1 MSFFSNFI
9 LALKFAKEIMFK
21 YKEATKE
28 EATTQESL
36 YYLFLILLIPSAL
49 STIFLY
55 LTTSL
60 DGNPIFEILGLLTY
74 PFVFLPTLFFLTV
87 AFAMVG
93 LILLAGF
100 MHILAKMLRLI
111 QGNYSNTLAALVY
124 GATPGIMISWLTIPL
139 GLVFSSLGE
148 GIIGIASFI
157 WGVTIGVT
165 ALENQH
171 KIGAGRALFVYFLP
185 IITIAIVAAVLI
197 LTVLTPAVLSSL
209 SFSRLGQ
216 AGTESVPTP
225 QEEFIGLSSKYIELI
240 DASCAAGS
248 AYYVSVRSHDQT
260 NEIDTSDIVL
270 EVDAQVVSE
279 VSWEPSMI
287 SAGGLATATVSE
299 FVGEPGSAHRVKAI
313 GPNGQPQQLVVL
325 C

>member
-1 MSFFSNFI
+1 MSFFSNFVI
-9 LALKFAKEIMFK
+9 ALKFAKELTFN

-28 EATTQESL
+28 EAATKESL

-55 LTTSL
+55 FTTPVDQNL
-60 DGNPIFEILGLLTY
+60 FFPIIGFLSY
-74 PFVFLPTLFFLTV
+74 PFVFLPILFILTIV
-87 AFAMVG
+87 FAMVG
-93 LILLAGF
+93 LALLAGL
-100 MHILAKMLRLI
+100 MHILAKALRLI

-124 GATPGIMISWLTIPL
+124 GATPGIFIGILSAPL
-139 GLVFSSLGE
+139 GYFFGNLGN
-148 GIIGIASFI
+148 GAIGIATFI
-157 WGVTIGVT
+157 FGVTVGVT

-171 KIGAGRALFVYFLP
+171 KIGVGRALFVYFLP
-185 IITIAIVAAVLI
+185 VIIIVIVAAVLM
-197 LTVLTPAVLSSL
+197 LTVLTPAALSSL
-209 SFSRLGQ
+209 SFSGLGQ

-225 QEEFIGLSSKYIELI
+225 QEEFIGLSSKYIEFI

-248 AYYVSVRSHDQT
+248 YYVSVRSHDQT

-279 VSWEPSMI
+279 VSWEPSTI

-299 FVGEPGSAHRVKAI
+299 LVGESGSVHRIRAT
-313 GPNGQPQQLVVL
+313 GPNGQPQQSVVL